1 LVLKI
6 VALISNLLE
15 LISCV
20 VFHVTEEVKLAAV
33 EDKPDGVSLS
43 STEVVAAAP
52 EPEPEPIPPPSKEP
66 EMAPE
71 KIVVEEEKEE
81 IMTPIIAPQPVTCHE
96 TNEVSK
102 NIFIFH
108 KLF

>member
-1 LVLKI
+1 MGII
-6 VALISNLLE
+6 VALISKLLE
-15 LISCV
+15 LIRCV

-43 STEVVAAAP
+43 RTEVVAAAP
-52 EPEPEPIPPPSKEP
+52 EPEPEPKPIPPPTKEP

-81 IMTPIIAPQPVTCHE
+81 IMTPIIAPQPVTCHQ
-96 TNEVSK
+96 TNEVSEI
-102 NIFIFH
+102 IFI
-108 KLF
+108 KKR